1 MIFSIARWG
10 VRFASSA
17 QSAGEKGY
25 HPIVR
30 AKIRWLC
37 FHYSRIPDFRTHD
50 SSGKRTLVSSFD
62 VVCLFLSFL
71 PVALVCRS
79 PPGYVS
85 PLYCEGKCSM
95 PHAKFRLCSEKN
107 LHPEG

>member
-1 MIFSIARWG
+1 M
-10 VRFASSA
+10 
-17 QSAGEKGY
+17 
-25 HPIVR
+25 R

-37 FHYSRIPDFRTHD
+37 FHYNRMPDFRTHD

-79 PPGYVS
+79 LP
-85 PLYCEGKCSM
+85 
-95 PHAKFRLCSEKN
+95 
-107 LHPEG
+107 